1 MNQTVIKNEMFGT
14 LLGRAPGEV
23 PAYSSDYNNID
34 QKEYPRRHSFH
45 SYLDGIYMGYK
56 WQCVE
61 FARRWLYLN
70 KGLVFDNVAIAE
82 DIFELK
88 HFRKVS
94 DGELVPVFSFKS
106 GSTRW
111 PETGGLLIWEQE
123 GEFEDTGHVAIVTE
137 VSKSYIRIAEQNL
150 THTEWPKGQNY
161 SRELKAQV
169 DEDGGYWI
177 ESQFAGASIK
187 GWVLQTTDSEG
198 SEVHHGPDFRL
209 MQLKMGRLSLRE
221 KPKKW
226 LNIANADE
234 AAFVKAMQ
242 GHKLTDI
249 ESDQTKFLYLSESA
263 RNEIE
268 HATEE
273 LHQMFMHATDYV
285 IENDELYK
293 KFCFPQELWPRIKKS
308 WDNRRNEMITGRM
321 DFSLSPRG
329 LKVYEYNS
337 DSASCHMECG
347 KVQGLWSRSHNCR
360 EGLCAGENLTQ
371 RLIRAWQEAEV
382 EGVLHIM
389 LDDNPEETY
398 HGLYMK
404 LAAEAAGLKCKLLRG
419 LNGVIK
425 NNRGKITDLDGD
437 EVKWVWKT
445 WAWETALDQ
454 LRDSVD
460 SQKDGKINL
469 ADVLLTPDVMVY
481 EPLWTLIPSNKAIL
495 PILWQL
501 YPNHPYLLESQF
513 DLTESL
519 TSKGYVA
526 KPIVGRCGENI
537 QLYNRN
543 NVLEYSTEGQ
553 FAQRDFIY
561 QELCRL
567 PLIGDNFIQMNS
579 FTVAGRFSGACVRVD
594 KSPVI
599 TSESDILPLR
609 VINNE
614 KHLTL

>member
-1 MNQTVIKNEMFGT
+1 
-14 LLGRAPGEV
+14 
-23 PAYSSDYNNID
+23 
-34 QKEYPRRHSFH
+34 
-45 SYLDGIYMGYK
+45 
-56 WQCVE
+56 
-61 FARRWLYLN
+61 
-70 KGLVFDNVAIAE
+70 
-82 DIFELK
+82 
-88 HFRKVS
+88 
-94 DGELVPVFSFKS
+94 
-106 GSTRW
+106 
-111 PETGGLLIWEQE
+111 
-123 GEFEDTGHVAIVTE
+123 
-137 VSKSYIRIAEQNL
+137 
-150 THTEWPKGQNY
+150 
-161 SRELKAQV
+161 
-169 DEDGGYWI
+169 
-177 ESQFAGASIK
+177 
-187 GWVLQTTDSEG
+187 
-198 SEVHHGPDFRL
+198 